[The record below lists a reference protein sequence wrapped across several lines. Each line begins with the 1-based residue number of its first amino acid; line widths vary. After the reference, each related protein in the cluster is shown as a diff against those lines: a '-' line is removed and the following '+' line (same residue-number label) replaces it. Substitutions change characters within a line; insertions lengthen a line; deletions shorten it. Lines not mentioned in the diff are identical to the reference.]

1 MPHNAQRKHVFLG
14 KIKQMS
20 KSKKLPPRKK
30 VALKI
35 LHQILGQISTIS
47 FMSGD
52 TANIWED
59 IELRIDTEPFCTSCQ
74 IYSIKKRLGLKIHY
88 GQRHLPSGFYG
99 YNTIN
104 STKKLRSDTN
114 FSN

>member
-1 MPHNAQRKHVFLG
+1 MNLGHTYLFHKGFCTVYFWKKDKNAATLPHNAQRKHVFLG

-74 IYSIKKRLGLKIHY
+74 IYSIKKG
-88 GQRHLPSGFYG
+88 
-99 YNTIN
+99 
-104 STKKLRSDTN
+104 
-114 FSN
+114 